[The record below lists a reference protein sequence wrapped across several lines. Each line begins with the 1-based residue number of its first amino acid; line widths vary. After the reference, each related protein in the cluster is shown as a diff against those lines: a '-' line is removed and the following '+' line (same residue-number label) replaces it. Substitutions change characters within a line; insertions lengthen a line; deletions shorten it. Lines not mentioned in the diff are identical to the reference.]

1 MSAVV
6 ERTPAAAIR
15 ELEDRIRGYGD
26 RALVAFSGGV
36 DSWVVL
42 ALAAR
47 ALGPA
52 RVEAVTA
59 IPPSSPAGELR
70 VAAETAG

>member
-1 MSAVV
+1 MSAVA
-6 ERTPAAAIR
+6 EREQVAAVIR
-15 ELEDRIRGYGD
+15 DLEDRIRGYGD

-36 DSWVVL
+36 DSSVVL

-47 ALGPA
+47 ALGPD

-59 IPPSSPAGELR
+59 ISPI
-70 VAAETAG
+70 